1 MALLFSGGKRMKT
14 TAKKL
19 KKMEE
24 KIYILQEKI
33 DDLLAEIYE
42 VDELMGDRINEN
54 LKENR

>member
-1 MALLFSGGKRMKT
+1 MKT